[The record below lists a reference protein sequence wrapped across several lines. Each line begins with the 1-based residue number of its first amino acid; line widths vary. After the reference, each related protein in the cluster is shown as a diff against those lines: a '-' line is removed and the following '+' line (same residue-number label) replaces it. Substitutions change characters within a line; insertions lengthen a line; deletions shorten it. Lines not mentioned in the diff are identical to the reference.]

1 MIRRSGGQDLP
12 QNSEDCDD
20 MTRRPSDVSSAALN
34 AGGATPIVGQAA
46 QVKSFGGMAGQA
58 GSAASLSRML
68 EAMAEMKAATLGG
81 VIDQAVAALQKDD
94 FETGGR
100 LAIQALEMDERS
112 GFAWYLLAIARERA
126 GDFASSV
133 RAYDKALQ
141 LIPAHAEV
149 ANDMGRLAYRM
160 GMKETAEKLF
170 AHYVKAHPENP
181 EGVNNLAC
189 AVRDQGRYDEAIE
202 VLRPAIMAHPEAAVL
217 WNTLGSVLAEQGD
230 PAGCVTFFDEALRL
244 QPDFPKARYNR
255 STARLAL
262 ADVEGALEDCNGAMT
277 AAMPAD
283 EILMMQLA
291 RSTMHLNLG
300 DLQAGWDDY
309 EARRDPSFG
318 DVTHYL
324 VERPEWTPADDLA
337 GKSLLVFGEQGLG
350 DELLFANLIPDVIE
364 ALGPEGRLTLS
375 VEPRLVPLFQR
386 SFTQARVGA
395 HATFDVD
402 GRTVRVA
409 PFLDEAELAQVD
421 LWVAMGSLLRG
432 FRNRIEAYPARVG
445 YLTADP
451 ARVAHWREVLKSAP
465 AGPKIG
471 ILWKSMTAKGA
482 RHRWFSPFALWE
494 PVLRTPGVCLV
505 NLQYGDCEAE
515 LAYARSQGIDI
526 WEPPGIDL
534 KQDLDDVAAL
544 TCALDLTIGFSNA
557 SLNLAG
563 ACGAPVWLVTPQACW
578 TQLGTDRYPWYP
590 QTRVFTPTS
599 YADWDEVMCKM
610 AKALSV
616 AFPTAT

>member
-1 MIRRSGGQDLP
+1 
-12 QNSEDCDD
+12 
-20 MTRRPSDVSSAALN
+20 MTRRKSDVSATALS
-34 AGGATPIVGQAA
+34 AGGDMTPIIGQAA
-46 QVKSFGGMAGQA
+46 RVQAFGGMAGQA

-68 EAMAEMKAATLGG
+68 EAMAEMKAASLGG

-94 FETGGR
+94 FENGGR

-170 AHYVKAHPENP
+170 AHYVSAHPENP

-189 AVRDQGRYDEAIE
+189 AVRDQGRYDEAVE
-202 VLRPAIMAHPEAAVL
+202 VLRPALIANPQAAVL
-217 WNTLGSVLAEQGD
+217 WNTLGTVLAEQGD

-244 QPDFPKARYNR
+244 QPDFPKAQYNR
-255 STARLAL
+255 STARHAL
-262 ADVEGALEDCNGAMT
+262 ADTAGALEDCNAAMM
-277 AAMPAD
+277 APMPAD
-283 EILMMQLA
+283 EVQMMRLA
-291 RSTMHLNLG
+291 RSTMHLTLG
-300 DLQAGWDDY
+300 DIARGWDDY
-309 EARRDPSFG
+309 EARRDPNFG

-324 VERPEWTPADDLA
+324 VDRPEWTPASDLG
-337 GKSLLVFGEQGLG
+337 GKSMLIFGEQGLG
-350 DELLFANLIPDVIE
+350 DELLFANLLPDVIA
-364 ALGPEGRLTLS
+364 ALEPTGRLTLS
-375 VEPRLVPLFQR
+375 VEPRLVSLFQR
-386 SFTQARVGA
+386 SFPTVRVGA

-409 PFLDEAELAQVD
+409 PFLDEDELAKID
-421 LWVAMGSLLRG
+421 LWA
-432 FRNRIEAYPARVG
+432 
-445 YLTADP
+445 
-451 ARVAHWREVLKSAP
+451 
-465 AGPKIG
+465 
-471 ILWKSMTAKGA
+471 
-482 RHRWFSPFALWE
+482 
-494 PVLRTPGVCLV
+494 PVLRTPGICLV
-505 NLQYGDCEAE
+505 NLQYGDCESE
-515 LAYARSQGIDI
+515 LAYAKSQGIDI
-526 WEPPGIDL
+526 WVPPGIDL

-544 TCALDLTIGFSNA
+544 TCALDLTVGFSNA

-590 QTRVFTPTS
+590 QARVFTPTS
-599 YADWDEVMCKM
+599 YADWDEVMAQM
-610 AKALSV
+610 AGDLEAWAASG
-616 AFPTAT
+616 T

>member
-1 MIRRSGGQDLP
+1 M
-12 QNSEDCDD
+12 
-20 MTRRPSDVSSAALN
+20 
-34 AGGATPIVGQAA
+34 TPIVGQAA
-46 QVKSFGGMAGQA
+46 QVKAFAGMAGQA
-58 GSAASLSRML
+58 GSPAALTRML
-68 EAMAEMKAATLGG
+68 EAMAEMKAASLGG

-126 GDFASSV
+126 GDFPSSV
-133 RAYDKALQ
+133 RAYDKALM

-160 GMKETAEKLF
+160 GMRETAEKLF
-170 AHYVKAHPENP
+170 AHYVSAHPGNP
-181 EGVNNLAC
+181 EGINNLAC
-189 AVRDQGRYDEAIE
+189 AVRDQGRYDEAVEI
-202 VLRPAIMAHPEAAVL
+202 LRPAIVANPEQAVL
-217 WNTLGSVLAEQGD
+217 WNTLGTVLAEQGD

-244 QPDFPKARYNR
+244 QPHFPKAQYNR
-255 STARLAL
+255 STARHAL
-262 ADVEGALEDCNGAMT
+262 ADTAGALEDCNAAM
-277 AAMPAD
+277 AAPMPAD
-283 EILMMQLA
+283 EILMMRLA
-291 RSTMHLNLG
+291 RSTMHLTLG
-300 DLQAGWDDY
+300 DIQRGWDDY
-309 EARRDPSFG
+309 EARRDPNFG

-324 VERPEWTPADDLA
+324 VERPEWTPGSDLA
-337 GKSLLVFGEQGLG
+337 GKSLLIFGEQGLG
-350 DELLFANLIPDVIE
+350 DELLFANLLPDVLE
-364 ALGPEGRLTLS
+364 ALGPQGRLTLS
-375 VEPRLVPLFQR
+375 VEPRLVALFQR
-386 SFTQARVGA
+386 SFPQVRVGA

-409 PFLDEAELAQVD
+409 PFLDEAELAKID
-421 LWVAMGSLLRG
+421 LWVPLGSLLRG
-432 FRNRIEAYPARVG
+432 FRGAVAAYPQAAG

-451 ARVAHWREVLKSAP
+451 VRVAHWREVLKSGP

-471 ILWKSMTAKGA
+471 LLWKSMTAKGA

-494 PVLRTPGVCLV
+494 PVLRTPGICLV

-515 LAYARSQGIDI
+515 LAYAKSQGIDI
-526 WEPPGIDL
+526 WVPPGIDL

-544 TCALDLTIGFSNA
+544 TCALDLTVGFSNA

-590 QTRVFTPTS
+590 QARVFTPTT
-599 YADWDEVMCKM
+599 YADWDEVMAQM
-610 AKALSV
+610 AAALNV
-616 AFPTAT
+616 KVQTGT

>member
-1 MIRRSGGQDLP
+1 
-12 QNSEDCDD
+12 
-20 MTRRPSDVSSAALN
+20 MTRRKSDVSATALS
-34 AGGATPIVGQAA
+34 AGGDMTPIIGQAA
-46 QVKSFGGMAGQA
+46 RVQAFGGMAGQA

-68 EAMAEMKAATLGG
+68 EAMAEMKAASLGG

-94 FETGGR
+94 FENGGR

-160 GMKETAEKLF
+160 GMKETAKKLF
-170 AHYVKAHPENP
+170 AHYVSAHPENP

-189 AVRDQGRYDEAIE
+189 AVRDQGRYDEAVE
-202 VLRPAIMAHPEAAVL
+202 VLRPALIANPQAAVL
-217 WNTLGSVLAEQGD
+217 WNTLGTVLAEQGD

-244 QPDFPKARYNR
+244 QPDFPKAQYNR
-255 STARLAL
+255 STARHAL
-262 ADVEGALEDCNGAMT
+262 ADTAGALEDCNAAML
-277 AAMPAD
+277 APMPAD
-283 EILMMQLA
+283 EVQMMRLA
-291 RSTMHLNLG
+291 RSTMHLTLG
-300 DLQAGWDDY
+300 EIARGWDDY

-324 VERPEWTPADDLA
+324 VDRPEWTPASDLG
-337 GKSLLVFGEQGLG
+337 GKSMLIFGEQGLG
-350 DELLFANLIPDVIE
+350 DELLFANLLPDVIA
-364 ALGPEGRLTLS
+364 ALGPTGRLTLS
-375 VEPRLVPLFQR
+375 VEPRLVSLFQR
-386 SFTQARVGA
+386 SFPTVRVGA

-409 PFLDEAELAQVD
+409 PFLDEDELAKID
-421 LWVAMGSLLRG
+421 LWAPLGSLLRG
-432 FRNRIEAYPARVG
+432 FRNRVEAYPETAG

-451 ARVAHWREVLKSAP
+451 ARVAHWREVLKTAP
-465 AGPKIG
+465 AGPKVG
-471 ILWKSMTAKGA
+471 LLWKSMTAKGA

-494 PVLRTPGVCLV
+494 PVLRTPGICLV
-505 NLQYGDCEAE
+505 NLQYGDCESE
-515 LAYARSQGIDI
+515 LAYAKSQGIDI
-526 WEPPGIDL
+526 WVPPGIDL

-544 TCALDLTIGFSNA
+544 TCALDLTVGFSNA

-590 QTRVFTPTS
+590 QARVFTPTS
-599 YADWDEVMCKM
+599 YADWDEVMAQM
-610 AKALSV
+610 AGDLEAWAASG
-616 AFPTAT
+616 T

>member
-1 MIRRSGGQDLP
+1 
-12 QNSEDCDD
+12 
-20 MTRRPSDVSSAALN
+20 MTRRKSDVSATALS
-34 AGGATPIVGQAA
+34 AGGDMTPIIGQAA
-46 QVKSFGGMAGQA
+46 RVQAFGGMAGQA

-68 EAMAEMKAATLGG
+68 EAMAEMKAASLGG

-94 FETGGR
+94 FENGGR

-170 AHYVKAHPENP
+170 AHYVSAHPENP

-189 AVRDQGRYDEAIE
+189 AVRDQGRYDEAVE
-202 VLRPAIMAHPEAAVL
+202 VLRPALIANPQAAVL
-217 WNTLGSVLAEQGD
+217 WNTLGTVLAEQGD

-244 QPDFPKARYNR
+244 QPDFPKAQYNR
-255 STARLAL
+255 STARHAL
-262 ADVEGALEDCNGAMT
+262 ADTAGALEDCNAAMM
-277 AAMPAD
+277 APMPAD
-283 EILMMQLA
+283 EVQMMRLA
-291 RSTMHLNLG
+291 RSTMHLTLG
-300 DLQAGWDDY
+300 DIARGWDDY
-309 EARRDPSFG
+309 EARRDPNFG

-324 VERPEWTPADDLA
+324 VDRPEWTPASDLG
-337 GKSLLVFGEQGLG
+337 GKSMLIFGEQGLG
-350 DELLFANLIPDVIE
+350 DELLFANLLPDVIA
-364 ALGPEGRLTLS
+364 ALGPTGRLTLS
-375 VEPRLVPLFQR
+375 VEPRLVSLFQR
-386 SFTQARVGA
+386 SFPTVRVGA

-409 PFLDEAELAQVD
+409 PFLDEAELAKID
-421 LWVAMGSLLRG
+421 LWAPLGSLLRG
-432 FRNRIEAYPARVG
+432 FRNRVEAYPETAG

-451 ARVAHWREVLKSAP
+451 VRVAHWREVLKTAP
-465 AGPKIG
+465 AGPKVG
-471 ILWKSMTAKGA
+471 LLWKSMTAKGA

-494 PVLRTPGVCLV
+494 PVLRTPGICLV
-505 NLQYGDCEAE
+505 NLQYGDCESE
-515 LAYARSQGIDI
+515 LAYAKSQGIDI
-526 WEPPGIDL
+526 WVPPGIDL

-544 TCALDLTIGFSNA
+544 TCALDLTVGFSNA

-590 QTRVFTPTS
+590 QARVFTPTS
-599 YADWDEVMCKM
+599 YADWDEVMAQM
-610 AKALSV
+610 AGDLEAWAASG
-616 AFPTAT
+616 T

>member
-1 MIRRSGGQDLP
+1 M
-12 QNSEDCDD
+12 
-20 MTRRPSDVSSAALN
+20 
-34 AGGATPIVGQAA
+34 TPIIGQAA
-46 QVKSFGGMAGQA
+46 RVQAFGGMAGQA

-68 EAMAEMKAATLGG
+68 EAMAEMKAASLGG

-94 FETGGR
+94 FENGGR

-170 AHYVKAHPENP
+170 AHYVSAHPENP

-189 AVRDQGRYDEAIE
+189 AVRDQGRYDEAVE
-202 VLRPAIMAHPEAAVL
+202 VLRPALIANPQAAVL
-217 WNTLGSVLAEQGD
+217 WNTLGTVLAEQGD

-244 QPDFPKARYNR
+244 QPDFPKAQYNR
-255 STARLAL
+255 STARHAL
-262 ADVEGALEDCNGAMT
+262 ADTAGALEDCNAAMM
-277 AAMPAD
+277 APMPAD
-283 EILMMQLA
+283 EVQMMRLA
-291 RSTMHLNLG
+291 RSTMHLTLG
-300 DLQAGWDDY
+300 DIAQGWDDY
-309 EARRDPSFG
+309 EARRDPNFG

-324 VERPEWTPADDLA
+324 VDRPEWTPASDLG
-337 GKSLLVFGEQGLG
+337 GKSMLIFGEQGLG
-350 DELLFANLIPDVIE
+350 DELLFANLLPDVIA
-364 ALGPEGRLTLS
+364 ALGPTGRLTLS
-375 VEPRLVPLFQR
+375 VEPRLVSLFQR
-386 SFTQARVGA
+386 SFPTVRVGA

-409 PFLDEAELAQVD
+409 PFLDEAELAKID
-421 LWVAMGSLLRG
+421 LWAPLGSLLRG
-432 FRNRIEAYPARVG
+432 FRNRVEAYPETAG

-451 ARVAHWREVLKSAP
+451 ARVAHWREVLKTAP
-465 AGPKIG
+465 AGPKVG
-471 ILWKSMTAKGA
+471 LLWKSMTAKGA

-494 PVLRTPGVCLV
+494 PVLRTPGICLV
-505 NLQYGDCEAE
+505 NLQYGDCESE
-515 LAYARSQGIDI
+515 LAYAKSQGIDI
-526 WEPPGIDL
+526 WVPPDIDL

-544 TCALDLTIGFSNA
+544 TCALDLTVGFSNA

-590 QTRVFTPTS
+590 QARVFTPTS
-599 YADWDEVMCKM
+599 YADWDEVMAQM
-610 AKALSV
+610 AGDLEAWAASG
-616 AFPTAT
+616 T

>member
-1 MIRRSGGQDLP
+1 M
-12 QNSEDCDD
+12 
-20 MTRRPSDVSSAALN
+20 
-34 AGGATPIVGQAA
+34 TPIVGQAA
-46 QVKSFGGMAGQA
+46 QVKGFGGMAGQA

-68 EAMAEMKAATLGG
+68 EAMAEMKAASLGG
-81 VIDQAVAALQKDD
+81 IIDQTVAALQKDD

-126 GDFASSV
+126 GDFPSSV

-160 GMKETAEKLF
+160 GMTETAEKLF
-170 AHYVKAHPENP
+170 AHYVAAHPENP
-181 EGVNNLAC
+181 EGINNLAC
-189 AVRDQGRYDEAIE
+189 AVRDQGRYEEAVE
-202 VLRPAIMAHPEAAVL
+202 VLRPAIVANPQAAVL

-230 PAGCVTFFDEALRL
+230 PAGCITFFDEALRL
-244 QPDFPKARYNR
+244 QPEFPKARYNR

-262 ADVEGALEDCNGAMT
+262 ADVEGALEDCNAAMT
-277 AAMPAD
+277 APMPAD
-283 EILMMQLA
+283 EVQMMRLA

-300 DLQAGWDDY
+300 DLVSGWGDY
-309 EARRDPSFG
+309 EARRDPNFG

-324 VERPEWTPADDLA
+324 VERPEWTPASGLA

-350 DELLFANLIPDVIE
+350 DELLFANLLPDVIE

-386 SFTQARVGA
+386 SFPQARVGA
-395 HATFDVD
+395 HATFAVD

-409 PFLDEAELAQVD
+409 AFLDEAELAKID
-421 LWVAMGSLLRG
+421 LWAPLGSLLQGYRASAT
-432 FRNRIEAYPARVG
+432 AYPATGG

-451 ARVAHWREVLKSAP
+451 ARVAHWREVLKGAP
-465 AGPKIG
+465 AGLKVG
-471 ILWKSMTAKGA
+471 LLWKSMVAKGA

-494 PVLRTPGVCLV
+494 PVLRTPGICLV

-515 LAYARSQGIDI
+515 LAYAKAQGIDI
-526 WEPPGIDL
+526 WVPPGIDL

-544 TCALDLTIGFSNA
+544 TCALDLTVGFSNA

-563 ACGAPVWLVTPQACW
+563 ACGAPVWMITPQACW

-590 QTRVFTPTS
+590 QTRVFTPSS
-599 YADWDEVMCKM
+599 YADWEEVMDQM
-610 AKALSV
+610 AAALTVKTESG
-616 AFPTAT
+616 T

>member
-1 MIRRSGGQDLP
+1 
-12 QNSEDCDD
+12 
-20 MTRRPSDVSSAALN
+20 MTRRKSDVSATALS
-34 AGGATPIVGQAA
+34 AGGDVTPIIGQAA
-46 QVKSFGGMAGQA
+46 RVQAFGGMAGQA

-68 EAMAEMKAATLGG
+68 EAMAEMKAASLGG

-94 FETGGR
+94 FENGGR

-133 RAYDKALQ
+133 RAYEKALM

-170 AHYVKAHPENP
+170 AHYVSAHPENP

-189 AVRDQGRYDEAIE
+189 AVRDQGRYEEAVE
-202 VLRPAIMAHPEAAVL
+202 VLRPALIANPQAAVL
-217 WNTLGSVLAEQGD
+217 WNTLGTVLAEQGD

-244 QPDFPKARYNR
+244 QPDFPKAQYNR
-255 STARLAL
+255 STARHAL
-262 ADVEGALEDCNGAMT
+262 ADTAGALEDCNAAML
-277 AAMPAD
+277 APMPAD
-283 EILMMQLA
+283 EVQMMRLA
-291 RSTMHLNLG
+291 RSTMHLTLG
-300 DLQAGWDDY
+300 EIAKGWDDY
-309 EARRDPSFG
+309 EARRDPNFG

-324 VERPEWTPADDLA
+324 VDRPEWTPASALG
-337 GKSLLVFGEQGLG
+337 GKSLLIFGEQGLG
-350 DELLFANLIPDVIE
+350 DELLYANLLPDVIA
-364 ALGPEGRLTLS
+364 ALGPTGRLTLS
-375 VEPRLVPLFQR
+375 VEPRLVSLFQR
-386 SFTQARVGA
+386 SFPDVRVGA

-409 PFLDEAELAQVD
+409 PFLDEAELAKID
-421 LWVAMGSLLRG
+421 LWAPLGSLLRG
-432 FRNRIEAYPARVG
+432 FRNRVEAYPSEAG

-451 ARVAHWREVLKSAP
+451 VRVAHWREVLKSAP
-465 AGPKIG
+465 AGPKVG
-471 ILWKSMTAKGA
+471 LLWKSMTAKGA

-494 PVLRTPGVCLV
+494 PVLRTPGICLV

-515 LAYARSQGIDI
+515 LAYAKSQGIDI
-526 WEPPGIDL
+526 WVPPGIDL

-544 TCALDLTIGFSNA
+544 TCALDLTVGFSNA

-590 QTRVFTPTS
+590 QARVFTPTT
-599 YADWDEVMCKM
+599 YADWDEVMAQM
-610 AKALSV
+610 AGDLEAWAASG
-616 AFPTAT
+616 T

>member
-1 MIRRSGGQDLP
+1 
-12 QNSEDCDD
+12 
-20 MTRRPSDVSSAALN
+20 MTRRKSDVSATALS
-34 AGGATPIVGQAA
+34 AGGDVTPIVGQAA
-46 QVKSFGGMAGQA
+46 RVQAFGGMAGQA

-68 EAMAEMKAATLGG
+68 EAMAEMKAASLGG

-94 FETGGR
+94 FENGGR

-133 RAYDKALQ
+133 RAYDKALM

-170 AHYVKAHPENP
+170 AHYVSAHPANP

-189 AVRDQGRYDEAIE
+189 AVRDQGRYEEAVE
-202 VLRPAIMAHPEAAVL
+202 VLRPALIANPQAAVL
-217 WNTLGSVLAEQGD
+217 WNTLGTVLAEQGD

-244 QPDFPKARYNR
+244 QPDFPKAQYNR
-255 STARLAL
+255 STARHAL
-262 ADVEGALEDCNGAMT
+262 ADTAGALEDCNAAMR
-277 AAMPAD
+277 APMPAD
-283 EILMMQLA
+283 EVQMMRLA
-291 RSTMHLNLG
+291 RSTMHLTLG
-300 DLQAGWDDY
+300 DIAQGWDDY
-309 EARRDPSFG
+309 EARRDPNFG

-324 VERPEWTPADDLA
+324 VDRPEWTPASDLG
-337 GKSLLVFGEQGLG
+337 GKAMLIFGEQGLG
-350 DELLFANLIPDVIE
+350 DELLFANLLSDVIA

-386 SFTQARVGA
+386 SFPTVRVGA

-409 PFLDEAELAQVD
+409 PFLDEDELAKID
-421 LWVAMGSLLRG
+421 LWAPLGSLLRG
-432 FRNRIEAYPARVG
+432 FRNRVEAYPSEAG

-451 ARVAHWREVLKSAP
+451 VRVAHWREVLKSAP
-465 AGPKIG
+465 AGPKVG
-471 ILWKSMTAKGA
+471 LLWKSMTAKGA

-494 PVLRTPGVCLV
+494 PVLRTPGICLV

-515 LAYARSQGIDI
+515 LAHAKAQGIDI
-526 WEPPGIDL
+526 WVPPGIDL

-544 TCALDLTIGFSNA
+544 TCALDLTVGFSNA

-590 QTRVFTPTS
+590 QARVFTPTT
-599 YADWDEVMCKM
+599 YADWDEVMAQM
-610 AKALSV
+610 AGDLEAW
-616 AFPTAT
+616 ATSGT

>member
-1 MIRRSGGQDLP
+1 
-12 QNSEDCDD
+12 
-20 MTRRPSDVSSAALN
+20 MTRRKSDVSATALS
-34 AGGATPIVGQAA
+34 AGGDMTPIIGQAA
-46 QVKSFGGMAGQA
+46 RVQAFGGMAGQA

-68 EAMAEMKAATLGG
+68 EAMAEMKAASLGG

-94 FETGGR
+94 FENGGR

-126 GDFASSV
+126 GDFPSSV

-170 AHYVKAHPENP
+170 AHYVSAHPENP

-189 AVRDQGRYDEAIE
+189 AVRDQGRYDEAVE
-202 VLRPAIMAHPEAAVL
+202 VLRPALIANPQAAVL
-217 WNTLGSVLAEQGD
+217 WNTLGTVLAEQGD

-244 QPDFPKARYNR
+244 QPDFPKAQYNR
-255 STARLAL
+255 STARHAL
-262 ADVEGALEDCNGAMT
+262 ADTAGALEDCNAAMT
-277 AAMPAD
+277 APMPAD
-283 EILMMQLA
+283 EVQMMRLA
-291 RSTMHLNLG
+291 RSTMHLTLG
-300 DLQAGWDDY
+300 EIAQGWNDY
-309 EARRDPSFG
+309 EARRDPNFG

-324 VERPEWTPADDLA
+324 VDRPEWTPASDLG
-337 GKSLLVFGEQGLG
+337 GKSMLIFGEQGLG
-350 DELLFANLIPDVIE
+350 DELLFANLLPDVIA
-364 ALGPEGRLTLS
+364 ALGPTGRLTLS
-375 VEPRLVPLFQR
+375 VEPRLVSLFQR
-386 SFTQARVGA
+386 SFPTVRVGA

-409 PFLDEAELAQVD
+409 PFLDEGELAKID
-421 LWVAMGSLLRG
+421 LWAPLGSLLRG
-432 FRNRIEAYPARVG
+432 FRNRVEAYPSEAG

-451 ARVAHWREVLKSAP
+451 ERVAHWREVLKTAP
-465 AGPKIG
+465 AGPKVG
-471 ILWKSMTAKGA
+471 LLWKSMTAKGA

-494 PVLRTPGVCLV
+494 PVLRTPGICLV

-515 LAYARSQGIDI
+515 LAYAKSQGIDI
-526 WEPPGIDL
+526 WVPPGIDL

-544 TCALDLTIGFSNA
+544 TCALDLTVGFSNA

-578 TQLGTDRYPWYP
+578 TQLGTASYPWYP
-590 QTRVFTPTS
+590 QARVFTPTS
-599 YADWDEVMCKM
+599 YADWDEVMARM
-610 AKALSV
+610 AGDLEAW
-616 AFPTAT
+616 AQAGT